1 MTPPPEPS
9 ARGSRLG
16 EFFKVFNYSRQA
28 IKLVW
33 DTSPKLTFWFCFLTI
48 FAGALPGAVV
58 YVSKLLVDA
67 VLQASQQQEAF
78 LNQYTYKVVGLEFL
92 LVILMAAF
100 QKGLSTCNA
109 LLRALLSQRVNQM
122 ILEKA
127 LSLELSH
134 FEDAKTYD
142 KLSQAR
148 RRASSKPLS
157 LVQRTFGLFQNLS
170 LIHI

>member
-1 MTPPPEPS
+1 MTPPADKPERRLRPS
-9 ARGSRLG
+9 
-16 EFFKVFNYSRQA
+16 EFFKVFHYTRQA
-28 IKLVW
+28 LKLVW
-33 DTSPKLTFWFCFLTI
+33 ETSPRLSFWFCFLTL
-48 FAGALPGAVV
+48 FAGILPGAVV

-67 VLQASQQQEAF
+67 VLQASQSPSPLLQG
-78 LNQYTYKVVGLEFL
+78 YTYKIVGLELFL
-92 LVILMAAF
+92 VMVVAAF
-100 QKGLSTCNA
+100 QKGLMTCNA

-148 RRASSKPLS
+148 RR
-157 LVQRTFGLFQNLS
+157 LS